1 MDFWGAGKTRVVER
15 LAGWLRER
23 NLVPRVISN
32 NQAEGLID
40 TAIGRQHSRRAV
52 AEVTGGCF
60 CCKAG
65 ELGAA
70 LARLTEENRPDVF
83 VAEPV
88 ESCTDLMATVVLPIQ
103 QIYAGPLEM
112 APMSVLVD
120 AARLAAAVLPDGKP
134 AGARR
139 GFSADVQYIFDK
151 QLEEAE
157 LLVLNKVDLIS
168 KSKLKALRGW
178 LEHRYPGK
186 PVHAVSTV
194 TGEGLDAWF
203 AQLLTGKSGPT
214 ALMQVDYQR
223 YGVGE
228 ARMGWFNA
236 TLGLH
241 ATNKPFDGNAVLLKL
256 AAAIQQDLEADGVE
270 LAHFKMSL
278 SQRDGA
284 LAVVNVV
291 RNGELAALS
300 RKSSGT
306 VMVGELLINLRAE
319 AEPEQLNRWVSAQVD
334 RANQAWR
341 AVWKKREF
349 FKPRQPQ
356 PTYRVTEL
364 AGREAHGRPAG
375 AGSRSSSPQ

>member
-1 MDFWGAGKTRVVER
+1 
-15 LAGWLRER
+15 
-23 NLVPRVISN
+23 
-32 NQAEGLID
+32 
-40 TAIGRQHSRRAV
+40 
-52 AEVTGGCF
+52 
-60 CCKAG
+60 
-65 ELGAA
+65 
-70 LARLTEENRPDVF
+70 
-83 VAEPV
+83 
-88 ESCTDLMATVVLPIQ
+88 
-103 QIYAGPLEM
+103 
-112 APMSVLVD
+112 
-120 AARLAAAVLPDGKP
+120 
-134 AGARR
+134 
-139 GFSADVQYIFDK
+139 
-151 QLEEAE
+151 
-157 LLVLNKVDLIS
+157 
-168 KSKLKALRGW
+168 
-178 LEHRYPGK
+178 
-186 PVHAVSTV
+186 
-194 TGEGLDAWF
+194 
-203 AQLLTGKSGPT
+203 
-214 ALMQVDYQR
+214 
-223 YGVGE
+223 
-228 ARMGWFNA
+228 MGWFNA

-241 ATNKPFDGNAVLLKL
+241 ATNKPLDGNAVLLKL

-300 RKSSGT
+300 RKSSGK

-375 AGSRSSSPQ
+375 AGSRLS